1 MRYRRCAGRSHR
13 GTRTVASPQA
23 TIDAAR
29 RPVKSETA
37 RGMNKNPV
45 IALSGDL
52 LAAASSAAL
61 LTRLFAV
68 CDEDLRRVRER
79 IHKSPRTAPSLLDWL
94 DHACG
99 WEQDRR
105 AGYAYPLR
113 NPLEAIQDNELSDSF
128 AALEVLA
135 LTFSGAAQVIA
146 LLNLVRMILPLNRPN
161 AFQAT
166 GGRYT
171 ALGKARG
178 PAADGMPSVLP
189 RAYSDRRS
197 TSRRKSERSEA
208 TGSPH
213 VEVERRTTRER
224 RAADGVKSNKSAR

>member
-1 MRYRRCAGRSHR
+1 
-13 GTRTVASPQA
+13 
-23 TIDAAR
+23 
-29 RPVKSETA
+29 
-37 RGMNKNPV
+37 MNKTPV

-68 CDEDLRRVRER
+68 CDEDLRRLRER

-113 NPLEAIQDNELSDSF
+113 NPLEAIHDNELSDSF

-135 LTFSGAAQVIA
+135 LTFSGAAQVMA

-166 GGRYT
+166 GGGYT
-171 ALGKARG
+171 ALGKGRG
-178 PAADGMPSVLP
+178 PATDARQSVLP
-189 RAYSDRRS
+189 RPYSDRRS
-197 TSRRKSERSEA
+197 TLRRMSERSEVA
-208 TGSPH
+208 GSSH
-213 VEVERRTTRER
+213 VGVERRTMRDRR
-224 RAADGVKSNKSAR
+224 RADGADSNKSVG